1 MARILFRVDGNSKI
15 GAGHIMRCTSI
26 AIEAKKQGHECAF
39 LSSDESYKK
48 VVENHGIPMH
58 SMNTAYDNM
67 DREWDRSKTILQ
79 TFMPEIIV
87 IDSYYV
93 TEQYLR
99 EMGKY
104 ASVIYIDDVLSFPY
118 PVDMIVNYNIYA
130 MESDYASL
138 YKDENMPRLL
148 LGLEFAPLR
157 KEFQEIAPIE
167 IVEQAQKVLVTTGG
181 ADEER
186 ILIQLVNE
194 VLGRDTEL
202 EYHLLVTKYEPDL
215 ARLHEIAKKNT
226 KIILHENVKS
236 VSELMCM
243 CDMAISSAGS
253 TLYELCACGLPT
265 ITYVIEDNQIQAART
280 MSDKGIMPSCGDI
293 RVEHNIYSKLIVL
306 AEKLSKEF
314 PLRKEMQCKGRQL
327 VDGKGVERL
336 VKAMEKT
343 IVHDFSSCI

>member
-26 AIEAKKQGHECAF
+26 ACEAKKQGHECAF

-48 VVENHGIPMH
+48 IVEDNGIPMF
-58 SMNTAYDNM
+58 SMNTAYDDM
-67 DREWDRSKTILQ
+67 DGEWDKSQAILQ
-79 TFMPEIIV
+79 EFMPEIIV

-93 TEQYLR
+93 TEEYLR
-99 EMGKY
+99 KMGNY
-104 ASVIYIDDVLSFPY
+104 ASVVYIDDVLSFPY
-118 PVDMIVNYNIYA
+118 PVDMLVNYNIYA

-138 YKDENMPRLL
+138 YKGENMPRLI
-148 LGLEFAPLR
+148 LGLEYSPLR
-157 KEFQEIAPIE
+157 NEFQKITPIE

-186 ILIQLVNE
+186 ILIQLVE
-194 VLGRDTEL
+194 EIISKDTDL

-226 KIILHENVKS
+226 NIILHENVNS
-236 VSELMCM
+236 VSELMLM

-265 ITYVIEDNQIQAART
+265 ITYVIEDNQMQAART
-280 MSDKGIMPSCGDI
+280 MSDKGIMTNCGDI
-293 RVEHNIYSKLIVL
+293 REKHNIYRELISL
-306 AEKLSKEF
+306 AEKLSKEYTS
-314 PLRKEMQCKGRQL
+314 RKEMQCKGRQL

-336 VKAMEKT
+336 VKGTVKN
-343 IVHDFSSCI
+343 V

>member
-15 GAGHIMRCTSI
+15 GAGHIMRCTCI

-48 VVENHGIPMH
+48 EVENHGIPMH

-104 ASVIYIDDVLSFPY
+104 ASVVYIDDVLSFPY
-118 PVDMIVNYNIYA
+118 PVDMLVNYNIYA

-138 YKDENMPRLL
+138 YKGKNMPRLL

-157 KEFQEIAPIE
+157 KEFQKVIPID
-167 IVEQAQKVLVTTGG
+167 IVEQAKKVLVTTGG
-181 ADEER
+181 ADEDR
-186 ILIQLVNE
+186 ILIKLVEEIIKQNT
-194 VLGRDTEL
+194 DL
-202 EYHLLVTKYEPDL
+202 EYHLLVTKYEPDRESL
-215 ARLHEIAKKNT
+215 GEIARNNT
-226 KIILHENVKS
+226 NIILHENVNS
-236 VSELMCM
+236 VSELMLM

-265 ITYVIEDNQIQAART
+265 ITYVIEDNQIEGARS
-280 MSDKGIMPSCGDI
+280 MSDMGIMPSCGDI
-293 RVEHNIYSKLIVL
+293 RKENNIYRELTRV
-306 AEKLSKEF
+306 AEKLSKDY
-314 PLRKEMQCKGRQL
+314 PLRKEMQYKGRQL

-336 VKAMEKT
+336 VKGIVDT
-343 IVHDFSSCI
+343 IC